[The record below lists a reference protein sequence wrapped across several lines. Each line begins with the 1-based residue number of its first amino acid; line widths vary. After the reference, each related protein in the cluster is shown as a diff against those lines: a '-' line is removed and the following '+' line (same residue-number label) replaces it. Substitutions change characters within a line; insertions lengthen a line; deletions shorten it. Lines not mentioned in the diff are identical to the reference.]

1 MATEN
6 YMIGRKRY
14 ARPQGILWSE
24 NPGTLINGVYVPVGY
39 EINSDTGSEPNTSL
53 FNQFLVL
60 SDHNRSEMQ
69 FQPERI
75 ETRQRMINGRMRSYH
90 VADKQTMSV
99 SWNLLPSRSY
109 SETPNFNANAIPSYY
124 SNSESSFT
132 KLDNEYTADGGAG
145 GVELLDWYENH
156 KGSFW
161 MFLAYD
167 KYNEFTDDKYDKLGQ
182 YNDVVEVFISS
193 FDYSVAKRG
202 STNHDLWNVSVTLEE
217 A

>member
-1 MATEN
+1 MATAN
-6 YMIGRKRY
+6 YMTGRKRY

-24 NPGTLINGVYVPVGY
+24 NPGTIINGLYVPTGY
-39 EINSDTGSEPNTSL
+39 EINADTGLELDTSL

-60 SDHNRSEMQ
+60 SDHNRSPMD
-69 FQPERI
+69 FRPERI
-75 ETRQRMINGRMRSYH
+75 ENRRRMINGRMRSYH

-99 SWNLLPSRSY
+99 SWSLLPSRAY
-109 SETPNFNANAIPSYY
+109 SENPDFDSDGTSLLIRSQ
-124 SNSESSFT
+124 
-132 KLDNEYTADGGAG
+132 DEYTADGGAG
-145 GVELLDWYENH
+145 GIDLLDWYENH

-167 KYNEFTDDKYDKLGQ
+167 KMNNFKNDEDPYDHLGK
-182 YNDVVEVFISS
+182 YNDVIEVFISS
-193 FDYSVAKRG
+193 FDYSVVKRG

>member
-1 MATEN
+1 MATAS
-6 YMIGRKRY
+6 YMTGRKRY

-24 NPGTLINGVYVPVGY
+24 NPGTIINGLYVPTGY
-39 EINSDTGSEPNTSL
+39 EINSDTGMETDTSL

-60 SDHNRSEMQ
+60 SDHNRSEMD
-69 FQPERI
+69 FRPERI
-75 ETRQRMINGRMRSYH
+75 ENRQRMINGRMRSYH

-99 SWNLLPSRSY
+99 SWQLLPSRAY
-109 SETPNFNANAIPSYY
+109 SENPDFDSTGV
-124 SNSESSFT
+124 SEFIRSQ
-132 KLDNEYTADGGAG
+132 DEYTADGGAG
-145 GVELLDWYENH
+145 GIDLLDWYENH

-167 KYNEFTDDKYDKLGQ
+167 KMNKFKNAEDPYAQLGQ

-193 FDYSVAKRG
+193 FDYSVVKRG